1 MEVIVW
7 SALLIALFASLGI
20 AISELCSDSPPIEI
34 DEEEMEYQEWK
45 KKRDKIEQLRK
56 FEQRYRKEQKGD

>member
-7 SALLIALFASLGI
+7 SALLIALLASLGI
-20 AISELCSDSPPIEI
+20 AISELCSDSPSIEI